1 MQCAIAS
8 GLQSIRLHS
17 NMQMLFPCEQPSVL
31 LEISNLVNL
40 NSGDFSTYRKDQLV
54 GFYWKLVRLK
64 KVVHD
69 TTRTAKPILRI
80 AWQHAGW
87 ESA

>member
-31 LEISNLVNL
+31 LEISSLVNL
-40 NSGDFSTYRKDQLV
+40 NSGHTSNNRKGQLI
-54 GFYWKLVRLK
+54 GYYDKLVIEGE
-64 KVVHD
+64 VVPD
-69 TTRTAKPILRI
+69 AQRTEDLIIRI
-80 AWQHAGW
+80 ACEHAGW
-87 ESA
+87 EFV

>member
-17 NMQMLFPCEQPSVL
+17 YMQMLFPCQQPSVL
-31 LEISNLVNL
+31 LEISSLVKL
-40 NSGDFSTYRKDQLV
+40 NSGDFSTYRKDQLM

-69 TTRTAKPILRI
+69 TMRTKQQMLRI
-80 AWQHAGW
+80 AFQHAGW
-87 ESA
+87 EFA